1 MSPHRRCTKADFNSI
16 DLHMESEASEDEF
29 GIVET
34 SDGKEDEDANFLE
47 RSAAS
52 PIGEG
57 PEGNGMDYRVQE
69 DQDDGPEPRG
79 TARDTIA
86 DAWSLS
92 DDSSAAPEDEANG
105 AHARLPEPHPHP
117 AAAIQFLSERAGRHG
132 TTATFASEADE
143 WAKAAFQRQGARSW
157 PASPQNATQR
167 CFVRSEKSQP
177 RPHVGIIG
185 NERAKGGSIK
195 ARSVHAEEIARWR
208 MSEIWVSI
216 WIRTFH
222 RGHAPRSSARA

>member
-1 MSPHRRCTKADFNSI
+1 
-16 DLHMESEASEDEF
+16 MESEASEDEF

-34 SDGKEDEDANFLE
+34 SDGKEDDDANFLE
-47 RSAAS
+47 HSAAS
-52 PIGEG
+52 PVGEG
-57 PEGNGMDYRVQE
+57 PEGNGMHYRVQE

-117 AAAIQFLSERAGRHG
+117 AAAIQFISERAGRHG

-143 WAKAAFQRQGARSW
+143 WAKAAFQSSDRAPSPGQRR
-157 PASPQNATQR
+157 PQNAKPSAVSLDPKFLNPDR
-167 CFVRSEKSQP
+167 I
-177 RPHVGIIG
+177 VGIIG
-185 NERAKGGSIK
+185 NERARKVRSIK
-195 ARSVHAEEIARWR
+195 ARSASMQKEIAAMEDVRDLG
-208 MSEIWVSI
+208 
-216 WIRTFH
+216 FH
-222 RGHAPRSSARA
+222 GGDPPYFSTVGMPRSSARA